1 MSATPDQLRAKH
13 AWEVVER
20 VKGSKDAKLFGG
32 AARKLPVRIM
42 ASGLG
47 QALAFLAAKGKTPEL
62 LKALSDWVLNQPKSG
77 LPRFAVKADGS
88 ALPKA
93 GDSVPKEQVKQI
105 EEERQKSIQAWAA
118 QEGRLL
124 KSVIE
129 GTADDLRIYTAEV
142 LAYLQWLNRFCEAN
156 KLSDDTNSD
165 GN

>member
-1 MSATPDQLRAKH
+1 MSDAKPTPDQLRAKH

-47 QALAFLAAKGKTPEL
+47 QALAFLAAKGKTPAL
-62 LKALSDWVLNQPKSG
+62 LDALDKWVLPKQ
-77 LPRFAVKADGS
+77 
-88 ALPKA
+88 
-93 GDSVPKEQVKQI
+93 SVAKTLLNAI
-105 EEERQKSIQAWAA
+105 IQ
-118 QEGRLL
+118 
-124 KSVIE
+124 
-129 GTADDLRIYTAEV
+129 GTADDLRMYTAEV

-165 GN
+165 GS